1 MTTEALIDEAR
12 RRIGAKLEPTPC
24 RRAPDLEAVTGGTVH
39 LKLENLQRSG
49 SFKIRGVLNTVLS
62 LAGDE
67 TGRRLFAA
75 STGNHGAAF
84 AEVAEELGYDGT
96 LYMPSTAAGFKVE
109 RLRPRAIDLEMHGD
123 DCVEAELA
131 AAAAA
136 REAAGVWISPYN
148 HPAVVAGQGTV
159 AVELVE
165 QLEEVDDVLV
175 PVGGGGLIS
184 GIAVY
189 LKAVRPSVRVIGC
202 QPRNSCVMQRSIE
215 AGRIVDDTGLE
226 TLSDATAGGIE
237 PGSITFDICR
247 RLVDE
252 FVLLD
257 EPEIVSAMHLLHRS
271 LDLQVEGGA
280 AMPVAAIL
288 QQPERYAGR
297 SAVAIISGGAIDP
310 SFFDQG
316 DSR

>member
-1 MTTEALIDEAR
+1 MLEA
-12 RRIGAKLEPTPC
+12 TPC
-24 RRAPDLEAVTGGTVH
+24 RRASDVEAITHGPVH

-62 LAGDE
+62 LADDE
-67 TGRRLFAA
+67 PGRRLFAA

-84 AEVAEELGYDGT
+84 AEVAEELGYGGT
-96 LYMPSTAAGFKVE
+96 LYMPATASGFKVE
-109 RLRPRAIDLEMHGD
+109 RLRPRAIELELHGD

-131 AAAAA
+131 ASAAA
-136 REAAGVWISPYN
+136 REAGGVWVSPYN
-148 HPAVVAGQGTV
+148 DPAVVAGQGTI
-159 AVELVE
+159 AAELVE
-165 QLEEVDDVLV
+165 QLVDIDDVLV

-189 LKAVRPSVRVIGC
+189 LKAVRPSIRVIGC
-202 QPRNSCVMQRSIE
+202 QPRNSCVMHRSIK
-215 AGRIVDDTGLE
+215 AGKIVDETSLP

-252 FVLLD
+252 FMLLD
-257 EPEIVSAMHLLHRS
+257 EHEIIEAMHFLYRS
-271 LDLQVEGGA
+271 QGLQVEGGA
-280 AMPVAAIL
+280 ALPVAAIL
-288 QQPERYAGR
+288 QRPGR
-297 SAVAIISGGAIDP
+297 FADRSVVAIVSGGTIDP

-316 DSR
+316 DSE